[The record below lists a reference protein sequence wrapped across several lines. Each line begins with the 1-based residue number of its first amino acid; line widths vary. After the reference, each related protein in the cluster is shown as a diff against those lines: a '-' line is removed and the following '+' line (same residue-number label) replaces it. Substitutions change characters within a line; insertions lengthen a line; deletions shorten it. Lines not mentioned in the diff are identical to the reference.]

1 MNKIWKLWKG
11 CGREMGK
18 QLIILEWPYSNP
30 SVYHLIATP
39 LKVHTHF
46 YGHAKARP
54 TLMIFIMH
62 NK

>member
-1 MNKIWKLWKG
+1 
-11 CGREMGK
+11 MGK

-46 YGHAKARP
+46 YGHAKAHP